1 MIINHKKFLEL
12 LPSLH
17 NICKVT
23 AELQIKHHKKNII
36 FSTKSNQTPVTEVD
50 IQSSLIITNGLKSLT
65 PGIPIVSEEDYD
77 DTLAYDYFWLVDPLD
92 GTRDYI
98 DNGNNFCICI
108 SLISDNSPILGIIYS
123 PISKDFYYSFKDGGA
138 FVLKENSEPKKITAQ
153 KMSNTNP
160 NKIFT
165 SASIRERV
173 LEVLAGSII
182 NYEFIKQSSA
192 LKFGNIASGEG
203 CFYPRLGPTHE
214 WDTAAGQILV
224 EEAGGIVVDK
234 FMKPLR
240 YNKNKI
246 FINKE
251 FFVISDPDYD
261 WESIIN
267 EIFQ

>member
-23 AELQIKHHKKNII
+23 AELQIKNHKKNII

-65 PGIPIVSEEDYD
+65 PEIPIVSEEDYD
-77 DTLAYDYFWLVDPLD
+77 DALAYNYFWLVDPLD

-98 DNGNNFCICI
+98 NNGDNFCICI
-108 SLISDNSPILGIIYS
+108 SLISDNFPILGIIYS
-123 PISKDFYYSFKDGGA
+123 PISKDFYYSFKNSGA
-138 FVLKENSEPKKITAQ
+138 FLLKENSEPKKITAQ

-165 SASIRERV
+165 SASIRETV
-173 LEVLAGSII
+173 LEVLAGSIV

-192 LKFGNIASGEG
+192 LKFGNIASGRG

-214 WDTAAGQILV
+214 WDTAAGQVLV

-246 FINKE
+246 FLNKE

-267 EIFQ
+267 AIFQ